1 MADLLDL
8 PQEIVD
14 DIVDNLQ
21 DDRAILI
28 TLLPVSRSLRSRTQ
42 VYLFR
47 VIKIKHILDLNA
59 FTALCCLSTEI
70 PKLVKT
76 LHLHLD
82 FKFTST
88 AFETLCRLVN
98 VDTLYLNSSN
108 APIKRDVLDVLS
120 PLSLTTLVLR
130 HVALQGDPGIHD
142 IFTMFPRI
150 KRFSAYSVSV
160 DSYAIDERH
169 EGPHLDE
176 LCLYDSSTLLSVIPP
191 SVFRGLRKLSI
202 EGSISQDATQR
213 LMDVTRTT
221 LRELCFVN
229 LCLEQR
235 GWGAYNGLDI
245 SNVQSLTLRVHIDG
259 SPFYFCFTDLVW
271 LDNALSKMQGDA
283 FLTEL
288 HIIFQTEDIHLL
300 IVEGIKHPRMTGL
313 WGIMS
318 RIAAAP
324 RMASLRE
331 LRITL
336 TAWKG
341 PQEILL
347 DETSYLEAW
356 EEKLRLIFNDFS
368 PTKAFDVHTQESQ
381 SFWWEYF

>member
-1 MADLLDL
+1 MLILALAGLLNL

-28 TLLPVSRSLRSRTQ
+28 TLLPVSRSLHSRAQ

-47 VIKIKHILDLNA
+47 IIKIKHILDFNT
-59 FTALCCLSTEI
+59 FTALCCLSTKI

-82 FKFTST
+82 FKFTS
-88 AFETLCRLVN
+88 AGLETLRRLVI

-130 HVALQGDPGIHD
+130 HVAFQGDPGIHD

-150 KRFSAYSVSV
+150 KRFFAYSVSV
-160 DSYAIDERH
+160 DPYAIDKRH
-169 EGPHLDE
+169 ERPHLDE

-191 SVFRGLRKLSI
+191 SVFRGLRKLFI

-229 LCLEQR
+229 LCLER
-235 GWGAYNGLDI
+235 
-245 SNVQSLTLRVHIDG
+245 
-259 SPFYFCFTDLVW
+259 
-271 LDNALSKMQGDA
+271 K
-283 FLTEL
+283 
-288 HIIFQTEDIHLL
+288 
-300 IVEGIKHPRMTGL
+300 
-313 WGIMS
+313 
-318 RIAAAP
+318 
-324 RMASLRE
+324 
-331 LRITL
+331 
-336 TAWKG
+336 
-341 PQEILL
+341 
-347 DETSYLEAW
+347 
-356 EEKLRLIFNDFS
+356 
-368 PTKAFDVHTQESQ
+368 
-381 SFWWEYF
+381 

>member
-1 MADLLDL
+1 MLILALAGLLNL

-21 DDRAILI
+21 DDRSILI
-28 TLLPVSRSLRSRTQ
+28 TLLPVSRSLHSLAQ

-47 VIKIKHILDLNA
+47 IIKIKHILDFNT
-59 FTALCCLSTEI
+59 FTALCCLSTKI

-82 FKFTST
+82 FKFTS
-88 AFETLCRLVN
+88 AGLETLRRLVN

-108 APIKRDVLDVLS
+108 TPIKRDVLNVLS

-130 HVALQGDPGIHD
+130 HVAFQGDLGIHD

-150 KRFSAYSVSV
+150 KRFFAYSVSV
-160 DSYAIDERH
+160 DPYAIDERH
-169 EGPHLDE
+169 ERPHLDE

-229 LCLEQR
+229 LCLER
-235 GWGAYNGLDI
+235 
-245 SNVQSLTLRVHIDG
+245 
-259 SPFYFCFTDLVW
+259 
-271 LDNALSKMQGDA
+271 K
-283 FLTEL
+283 
-288 HIIFQTEDIHLL
+288 
-300 IVEGIKHPRMTGL
+300 
-313 WGIMS
+313 
-318 RIAAAP
+318 
-324 RMASLRE
+324 
-331 LRITL
+331 
-336 TAWKG
+336 
-341 PQEILL
+341 
-347 DETSYLEAW
+347 
-356 EEKLRLIFNDFS
+356 
-368 PTKAFDVHTQESQ
+368 
-381 SFWWEYF
+381 

>member
-1 MADLLDL
+1 MSRPTSSWNNHHTQEGVPHWLCEMAGLLDL

-28 TLLPVSRSLRSRTQ
+28 TLLPVSRSLRSRAQ

-47 VIKIKHILDLNA
+47 IIKIKHILDFNA

-82 FKFTST
+82 FKFTS
-88 AFETLCRLVN
+88 AGLETLCRLVN

-108 APIKRDVLDVLS
+108 TPIKRDVLDVLS

-130 HVALQGDPGIHD
+130 HVAFQGDPGIHD

-191 SVFRGLRKLSI
+191 S
-202 EGSISQDATQR
+202 R
-213 LMDVTRTT
+213 LMDITRTT

-245 SNVQSLTLRVHIDG
+245 SHVQSLTLRVHVDD
-259 SPFYFCFTDLVW
+259 SPFYFCFTDLEW
-271 LDNALSKMQGDA
+271 LDNALSKMQGDV

-288 HIIFQTEDIHLL
+288 HIIFQIEDIHLL
-300 IVEGIKHPRMTGL
+300 IVEGIKHRRMTAL
-313 WGIMS
+313 WGITS
-318 RIAAAP
+318 KIAAAP
-324 RMASLRE
+324 RMASLRD

-336 TAWKG
+336 TTWKG

-368 PTKAFDVHTQESQ
+368 STKAFNVYIQESQ
-381 SFWWEYF
+381 SF